1 MTISIDGKKYKVNLD
16 ITSRSTFPRRYRS
29 ETITIDG
36 YGKCLVYVTDIGTPE
51 WVDALTV
58 RVPIQCM
65 ITEVREPSAAYLK
78 KRRLQKSGLKLVEG

>member
-16 ITSRSTFPRRYRS
+16 ITSNSAFPRRYRS

-36 YGKCLVYVTDIGTPE
+36 YGKCLVYVTAVGTPE

-58 RVPIQCM
+58 RVPIQCL
-65 ITEVREPSAAYLK
+65 ITEIQEPSAEYKK
-78 KRRLQKSGLKLVEG
+78 KRRREKSGLKLVEG